1 MKKLYILIIMLSLV
15 LLSVQQAYAD
25 SFKITVSPL
34 SVDFYIED
42 INGNVSGYYPPSG
55 FIVGELP
62 YMNMYKENFES
73 DVDNPLPNQQWHE
86 LRSKVKSL
94 IPTGKYKLVV
104 FDMNITTETEINIG
118 IYRTWSNMGSAY
130 TAPIDHIFPGL
141 TYTYEF
147 DIPVVPP
154 ANYNDITFI
163 KVSNPQDMITEIK
176 AFAKAGRIGNA
187 KFVDELIKEIQEIEK
202 ERLKPAEKDDKLT
215 PAQKAKKEYQ
225 ELMDEIDEK
234 NAKPEKDE
242 YVHDI
247 AAMLLRRDIDYIINH
262 IQ

>member
-1 MKKLYILIIMLSLV
+1 MKTIYTILVVTI
-15 LLSVQQAYAD
+15 LLMVVCTQKAD
-25 SFKITVSPL
+25 ADEFKIMVSPL
-34 SVDFYIED
+34 SVDFYLED
-42 INGNVSGYYPPSG
+42 INGKVAGYYPPSG
-55 FIVGELP
+55 FIVQELP
-62 YMNMYKENFES
+62 YIDNYIVNFES
-73 DVDNPLPNQQWHE
+73 DVENPTTEQQWHE
-86 LRSKVKSL
+86 LHPIGLDKI
-94 IPTGKYKLVV
+94 IPLGKYKLVISS
-104 FDMNITTETEINIG
+104 MNITKETEIIASVYHYRSNIG
-118 IYRTWSNMGSAY
+118 QNSTNI
-130 TAPIDHIFPGL
+130 IDHIFPGL

-147 DIPVVPP
+147 YIPIP
-154 ANYNDITFI
+154 NNNGLNLI
-163 KVSNPQDMITEIK
+163 KVSNPQDMIAEIK

-247 AAMLLRRDIDYIINH
+247 AAMILRRDIDYIINH

>member
-1 MKKLYILIIMLSLV
+1 
-15 LLSVQQAYAD
+15 
-25 SFKITVSPL
+25 
-34 SVDFYIED
+34 
-42 INGNVSGYYPPSG
+42 
-55 FIVGELP
+55 
-62 YMNMYKENFES
+62 
-73 DVDNPLPNQQWHE
+73 
-86 LRSKVKSL
+86 
-94 IPTGKYKLVV
+94 
-104 FDMNITTETEINIG
+104 MNITSETKMTVHIYHHRNNIPSQDFTG
-118 IYRTWSNMGSAY
+118 I
-130 TAPIDHIFPGL
+130 IDYIFPGL

-147 DIPVVPP
+147 DIPIP
-154 ANYNDITFI
+154 NNNGLNLI
-163 KVSNPQDMITEIK
+163 KVSNPQDMIVEIK

-215 PAQKAKKEYQ
+215 PTQKAKKEYQ